1 MITTLQRVVATRK
14 IGTVELD
21 CHSFKIGKT
30 GQSKEARL
38 AQYKADPNEAD
49 YKYIEY
55 IFPGNKQDVS
65 DMESFLIN
73 YYKDHLKCDNRK
85 DGEASNNDDMAE
97 DVYIYH
103 VYVVWE

>member
-1 MITTLQRVVATRK
+1 MQKIETTMRVDAIVIRC
-14 IGTVELD
+14 I
-21 CHSFKIGKT
+21 SFKIGKT

-85 DGEASNNDDMAE
+85 DGEASKNDDMAE